1 MAGPKQSFEVQLAP
15 DQMAFI
21 RSMKDQYDIADES
34 KAIRVIIDYLI
45 TNADTHATVFGQR
58 RCLRC
63 E

>member
-1 MAGPKQSFEVQLAP
+1 MAGHKEAYEIDLQP

-21 RSMKDQYDIADES
+21 RSAREKYNITDES
-34 KAIRVIIDYLI
+34 KTFRAVVDYLI
-45 TNADTHATVFGQR
+45 SNPDVHDEVFGQR